1 MCEKVLKSTCH
12 WTFYLIFQKHKIF
25 QRRIHNQIQA
35 YFECKLSES
44 VDFARAQVH
53 SFGGCDWEMEE
64 NGR

>member
-1 MCEKVLKSTCH
+1 MPLDILSNFSKT
-12 WTFYLIFQKHKIF
+12 YKIF